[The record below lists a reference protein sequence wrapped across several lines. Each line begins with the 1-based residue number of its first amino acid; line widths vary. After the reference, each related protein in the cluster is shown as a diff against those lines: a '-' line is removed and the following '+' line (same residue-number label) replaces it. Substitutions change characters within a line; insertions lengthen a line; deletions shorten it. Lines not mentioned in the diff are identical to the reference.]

1 MHLELV
7 RRRSPRRVGTR
18 VGTRIGKRAF
28 DLVVGTLCLLVLSPV
43 MVLLALLVR
52 WTSPG
57 PALFCQTRLGQHGRP
72 FRMYKFR
79 TMQTDCSDA
88 VHRQFVAQLL
98 GEQEPGT
105 SNCLEVY
112 KLTRDP
118 RVTRI
123 GTVLRRTSLDE
134 LPQLFNVVRGEMSLV
149 GPRPMLPWERE
160 MIDPRHQDRFTVP
173 AGMTGLW
180 QVSGRSRLTFTQAL
194 DLDVEYAR
202 RCSLALDL
210 LIVAKTVLVLL
221 LPRGGAQ

>member
-1 MHLELV
+1 VHPEVV
-7 RRRSPRRVGTR
+7 RRRSARRVG
-18 VGTRIGKRAF
+18 KRSF
-28 DLVVGTLCLLVLSPV
+28 DLVVGTLCLLVLSPL
-43 MVLLALLVR
+43 MVLLALLIR

-88 VHRQFVAQLL
+88 LHRQYVAQLL
-98 GEQEPGT
+98 GEEESGT
-105 SNCLEVY
+105 SDCAEVY
-112 KLTRDP
+112 KLTGDP

-123 GTVLRRTSLDE
+123 GAVLRRTSLDE
-134 LPQLFNVVRGEMSLV
+134 VPQLFNVLRGEMSLV

-160 MIDPRHQDRFTVP
+160 LIDARYQARFSVP

-180 QVSGRSRLTFTQAL
+180 QVSGRSRLTFKQAL

-210 LIVAKTVLVLL
+210 VIVTKTALALL